1 MRQKC
6 QTKQTNLLEIS
17 LNLNWTVHLWSA
29 DIEKGNICQIFPWSA
44 GQSSVSV
51 NKIPDWIHTK
61 IRDSLLKFIPKF
73 ATPVPIYIYT
83 HIYIYTYIYILTIY
97 IYRWGGHLWIPTS
110 FCSSQSPHLRH
121 SQKAKSSAFF
131 STTHLDAWWKT
142 SPRRCCGEWLVNGKW
157 LVIGLDYKLQMEN
170 DKKLFIMNWSNQ

>member
-83 HIYIYTYIYILTIY
+83 HIYIYIYIYILTIY
-97 IYRWGGHLWIPTS
+97 IYIGRGVTCESQLLFAHPKVRIWGTPKRRRAPLSSPPPTS
-110 FCSSQSPHLRH
+110 TRDERPRPV
-121 SQKAKSSAFF
+121 
-131 STTHLDAWWKT
+131 DA
-142 SPRRCCGEWLVNGKW
+142 V
-157 LVIGLDYKLQMEN
+157 EN
-170 DKKLFIMNWSNQ
+170 DWWMGNGWWLG